1 MALRYRRCIYNGKLH
16 WEDTEL
22 ADHTWKYEILVR
34 ARVVAKLHKS
44 VAEKR
49 FFSRDFPIVYS
60 IFLAQQTFIAV
71 EPLDRLINQCLVPH
85 LVAERVP

>member
-34 ARVVAKLHKS
+34 ARSVEYNITSYLAVAIQPFFKVVY
-44 VAEKR
+44 
-49 FFSRDFPIVYS
+49 I
-60 IFLAQQTFIAV
+60 
-71 EPLDRLINQCLVPH
+71 
-85 LVAERVP
+85 